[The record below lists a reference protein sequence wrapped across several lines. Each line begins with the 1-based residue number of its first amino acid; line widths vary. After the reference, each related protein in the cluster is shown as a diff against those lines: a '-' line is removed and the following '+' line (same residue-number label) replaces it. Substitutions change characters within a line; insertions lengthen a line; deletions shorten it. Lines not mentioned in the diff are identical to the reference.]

1 VDFLEGSKDLSY
13 ARVPVNLCILLLEV
27 LPEEVVADEVD
38 CELLIV
44 AGVLRFPLGRRH
56 DATDLI
62 VLRILDTEVDVF
74 LPSLSIVVEL
84 LLQLLV
90 DVVLMVVGTDVWF
103 VYSATWEA
111 WL

>member
-13 ARVPVNLCILLLEV
+13 VRVPVNVCILLLEV
-27 LPEEVVADEVD
+27 LPQDIVADEVD

-44 AGVLRFPLGRRH
+44 AGVLRFLLGRCH

-62 VLRILDTEVDVF
+62 VLRILDMEVDVF
-74 LPSLSIVVEL
+74 LPSLSFVVEL

-90 DVVLMVVGTDVWF
+90 DVVLMAVGTDVWC
-103 VYSATWEA
+103 VCSATWEV